1 MAGKNCERCGF
12 RAKYDSNPRSLLG
25 RIWRWHTNWCPGWN
39 SYMRSLDDDARVRLA
54 EKYNMKKFK

>member
-12 RAKYDSNPRSLLG
+12 RAKYDSNPGSLLG

-39 SYMRSLDDDARVRLA
+39 AYMRSCEDDERARLA
-54 EKYNMKKFK
+54 KKYNMKKFK